1 MFSQDIGG
9 EKIRPCESTSSPST
23 ANVDNNPD
31 PPPSKLL
38 QPGADEKSAAS
49 VSAPATSV

>member
-1 MFSQDIGG
+1 MFFQDIGE
-9 EKIRPCESTSSPST
+9 EKIRPCESTSSPSP
-23 ANVDNNPD
+23 NVDNNPD

-49 VSAPATSV
+49 VLAPATSV